1 MGILQPVGRNV
12 LHCAGQ
18 RLADALFPA
27 PCLACGTRL
36 GPQPAPTLL
45 CVACRGRF
53 VPIDLRASCDR
64 CLRPL
69 PPWSTGPARCG
80 GCLTEPPGLDRL
92 IAVWRYQ
99 APLSQAILALKFRRL
114 DFLADGLAELALGR
128 EPFTSCAPI
137 DLIVPVPLA
146 ALRRLGRGFNQAER
160 IARRL
165 GVRVGLPVDDALRR
179 TDLVPSS
186 QSRLGRAARWATGTG
201 RYRVRAHRQLAGRR
215 ILLVDDVVTTGSTLR
230 SCATALRAAGA
241 VSVTAFA
248 LAATPARDWGTEPS

>member
-1 MGILQPVGRNV
+1 MGIRQLVGKDV
-12 LHCAGQ
+12 LRPAGQ
-18 RLADALFPA
+18 WLADTLFPA

-36 GPQPAPTLL
+36 DPRPAPTLL

-69 PPWSTGPARCG
+69 PPLSTGLPRCG

-92 IAVWRYQ
+92 IAVWHYR

-114 DFLADGLAELALGR
+114 DFLADGLAELALAR
-128 EPFTSCAPI
+128 EPFASCAPI

-165 GVRVGLPVDDALRR
+165 GLRLGLPVDDALRR

-201 RYRVRAHRQLAGRR
+201 RYRVRAHSQLSGLR
-215 ILLVDDVVTTGSTLR
+215 ILLVDDVVTTGSTLAEVAR
-230 SCATALRAAGA
+230 VLHRAGA
-241 VSVTAFA
+241 REVFA
-248 LAATPARDWGTEPS
+248 VCLASRPLLG